1 MKTHVCVA
9 FAVVAAMAL
18 GLACSKKNKVEKA
31 TAFPDSVVAGE
42 VIAIVNG
49 DTVSSKDLQVLAY
62 TTTPGASD
70 SLKSRAFNN
79 MLLDQIIDRVVFTQE
94 ARAVGVTVPDSL
106 VNALMNQ
113 FMMHF
118 EGQMADKMKE
128 VGLVAA
134 DFRKSIHRDLM
145 IRAYVQQK
153 LEPSIAVEEADV
165 RAFFDQNTSMFA
177 GVDSVRCRHIIMM
190 FSPADTDDARAERRK
205 KMEEIRQR
213 AVKGESFERLAQQY
227 SQDGSAQFGGDLGY
241 FARGTMV
248 KEFEDVAF
256 SLKKGQIS
264 SVVQTQFGLHVIQ
277 CVDKKAPAPA
287 NYDNAKPQI
296 EAMMRQQRLG
306 TELQNRLKK
315 SRDAAIITRNY
326 DTDTGA

>member
-1 MKTHVCVA
+1 MKTHARVA
-9 FAVVAAMAL
+9 LAVVAAVAL

-31 TAFPDSVVAGE
+31 QAFPDSVVSGE

-49 DTVSSKDLQVLAY
+49 DTITAKDLQVLAY
-62 TTTPGASD
+62 TTTPGAAD
-70 SLKSRAFNN
+70 SLKSPSFNT

-94 ARAVGVTVPDSL
+94 ARAVGVTVPDSM

-118 EGQMADKMKE
+118 EGQMSDMMKQ
-128 VGLVAA
+128 VGLVAT

-153 LEPSIAVEEADV
+153 LEPSITVEEADV
-165 RAFFDQNTSMFA
+165 RAFFDQNQSMFT
-177 GVDSVRCRHIIMM
+177 GVDSVRCRHIILM
-190 FSPADTDDARAERRK
+190 FSPADTDQARSERRAQ
-205 KMEEIRQR
+205 MEDIRKR
-213 AVKGESFERLAQQY
+213 AVKGEKFERLAQQY
-227 SQDGSAQFGGDLGY
+227 SQDGAAQFGGDLGY

-256 SLKKGQIS
+256 ALKEGQIS
-264 SVVQTQFGLHVIQ
+264 DVVETQFGLHVIQ
-277 CVDKKAPAPA
+277 CVDKKGPTPP
-287 NYDNAKPQI
+287 NYENAKPQI
-296 EAMMRQQRLG
+296 EAMMRQRELG

-326 DTDTGA
+326 DDTGA